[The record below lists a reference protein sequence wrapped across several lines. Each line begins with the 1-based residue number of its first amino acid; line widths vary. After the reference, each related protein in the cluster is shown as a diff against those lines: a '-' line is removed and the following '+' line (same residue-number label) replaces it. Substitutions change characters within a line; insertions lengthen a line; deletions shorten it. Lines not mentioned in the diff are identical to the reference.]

1 MTHISLLNFRG
12 AQQFFCQAITGNS
25 YTESRSCQCH
35 LQPLALGGVKMLTS
49 PKAGNE
55 QTNRIWHTKFERAYV
70 PSTLIMRQ
78 TKSNLLHSKR
88 NVVFLNL
95 FKICFLLII
104 LLMVQK
110 SQGQPPG
117 TYQKRCKWWDVH
129 YQPQLVTEAI
139 TVYREVVPRPLPRPV
154 VLRQSLLRM
163 SLVFDKGG
171 WNPEI
176 TAETS
181 WNGSKIKLKT
191 LLTHIMRH

>member
-1 MTHISLLNFRG
+1 VWLLVDQV
-12 AQQFFCQAITGNS
+12 AQQFFVHDV
-25 YTESRSCQCH
+25 SRKVLKCS
-35 LQPLALGGVKMLTS
+35 PP
-49 PKAGNE
+49 PKAGSE
-55 QTNRIWHTKFERAYV
+55 QTNRIWHTKFERAYL
-70 PSTLIMRQ
+70 PSTLIMLQ
-78 TKSNLLHSKR
+78 TASNLLYSKKAR
-88 NVVFLNL
+88 RFFESFQDL
-95 FKICFLLII
+95 FLLII

-171 WNPEI
+171 WNPNI